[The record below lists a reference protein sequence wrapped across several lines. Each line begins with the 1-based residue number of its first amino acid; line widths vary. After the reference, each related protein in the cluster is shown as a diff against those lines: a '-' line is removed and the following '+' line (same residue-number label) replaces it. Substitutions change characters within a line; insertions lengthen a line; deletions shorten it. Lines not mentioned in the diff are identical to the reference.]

1 MLPIRLLKF
10 DLFSRCVGAA
20 ASGMRRVNKR
30 ALGLLSSRALEIGYI
45 SPDP

>member
-1 MLPIRLLKF
+1 MLSIRLLMC
-10 DLFSRCVGAA
+10 DLLIRCVGAA